1 MNRFFL
7 WLLIIACLYAMG
19 AFTLLVAGWLDRWPS
34 VKAQVIRLGE
44 AACTFALGMMGLMV
58 VALVLGALGVL
69 PPDRR

>member
-34 VKAQVIRLGE
+34 VKATRLVPE
-44 AACTFALGMMGLMV
+44 SRS
-58 VALVLGALGVL
+58 VALATAAIPASPICTSTLSVRVPKLS
-69 PPDRR
+69 P